1 MRWKFKKLLVSV
13 LTNKPIITSRQKK
26 KHKEMNTIK
35 SLLGSSQQLY
45 NDSMDWVVFWGT
57 PNNYHLIDK
66 DVSIQYRKNKKK
78 LLDFPKK
85 YDII

>member
-13 LTNKPIITSRQKK
+13 LSSFSRLTSEPIITSQQKK

-45 NDSMDWVVFWGT
+45 NDSMSWVVFWGT
-57 PNNYHLIDK
+57 PNKYHTIDK
-66 DVSIQYRKNKKK
+66 DVSIQYRKNKKN
-78 LLDFPKK
+78 F
-85 YDII
+85 

>member
-13 LTNKPIITSRQKK
+13 LSSFSRLTSEPIITSQQKK

-57 PNNYHLIDK
+57 PNKYHTIDK
-66 DVSIQYRKNKKK
+66 DVSVEYRKNRKN
-78 LLDFPKK
+78 F
-85 YDII
+85 